1 MKLRFEGSR
10 FDGAEIPVSAL
21 QELLRFQEL
30 IIAAAKTQWE
40 QQNPDQEIPSN
51 FEETLALT
59 LKRIE
64 EGSAVPVL
72 EREAVDH
79 SLDEIFGD
87 GVDDVH
93 LLFADVYSDS
103 SSIDAPSFPDWAD
116 IDAFWNFGSSIESD
130 EAIVLSATVGSTRTI
145 KFTGESRKKIIPTL
159 KDRLKKSD
167 AQQHTTKS
175 DGIIVG
181 KVLRVDKTAKSFQ
194 ILGIAPERKVNARFT
209 DSRIGRIA
217 AQSLAD
223 GMGGVQSYVRIL
235 GKIRL
240 VNGIPERILKAD
252 SIEALKPT
260 DSPRIERIAAIAA
273 LELGWVDGFYGEPIS
288 VDELNSAIIFS
299 EELQQRDELPFAEI
313 FPNEDG
319 EIEFQWA
326 SSKMVL
332 SVRRTLSGEFEYHF
346 KKRGEPS
353 VEDYTKQIT
362 DVEELIRKFSE
373 NQDQ

>member
-1 MKLRFEGSR
+1 MSAKDNQVVKLRFEGSR

-59 LKRIE
+59 LKRVE

-209 DSRIGRIA
+209 DSRI
-217 AQSLAD
+217 
-223 GMGGVQSYVRIL
+223 
-235 GKIRL
+235 
-240 VNGIPERILKAD
+240 
-252 SIEALKPT
+252 
-260 DSPRIERIAAIAA
+260 AAIAA

-288 VDELNSAIIFS
+288 VDELNSAIGFS
-299 EELQQRDELPFAEI
+299 EELQQRGELPFAEI

-353 VEDYTKQIT
+353 VEDCTKQIK